1 MGRGIRASIAG
12 IETAKQ
18 ALKLKGWTQEYL
30 AGASDCSRQTLN
42 KFFKGNAI
50 EKRIF
55 RAICTELELQWDTI
69 AEIEPES
76 NQPPSLDELV
86 EAVRINL
93 YDTIQNQCGSMRVL
107 DMSQPL
113 TLNAIYTAVNILEK
127 ITGRRRLE
135 MAELLQTC
143 SLENFDRFSLGGV
156 QEERVPGL
164 EAVRKYSKLMILGK
178 PGAGKTT
185 FLKYLAIQC
194 VDGAFKKDLVPL
206 FITLKDF
213 AEAPNQP
220 SLLEHLIQLFERYGI
235 AVETKVNL
243 GGNATPVELLLRQGR
258 ILVLLD
264 GLDEVRE
271 TDSSRVL
278 NQIRDFA
285 NQFSKNP
292 FVITCRIAA
301 REYTFDQFTE
311 VEVADF
317 DDQQIAT
324 FTNQWFQAKNDSVK
338 AENFIKKLKEED
350 SIRELA
356 TSPLLLTLLCLVF
369 EEAGSFPAN
378 RSELYKEGLDVLLK
392 KWDVKRNIERDQ
404 VYHKLSLKRKE
415 DLLSQIA
422 LDTFK
427 QGNYFF
433 KQKDAERYITRYIR
447 NLPNASQ
454 DEEALQLDSEAVL
467 KSIEAQHGLFVERA
481 RGIYSFSHLTFHEY
495 FTARKIVTSADADSL
510 LLELA
515 TQITDK
521 RWREVFLLTVGMLEN
536 ADALLQTMKQGIDRI
551 LAQDKGLQQYL
562 SWIEKKSRSVEAP
575 YKLTAIR
582 AFYAGHYDFLPLLD
596 RSLSRDL
603 AWYYE
608 PAIDP
613 EVEREIDTAMAAYQ
627 DQETYPDLNLSKS
640 SNISSESCL
649 PSGDSLDWNI
659 ALDFD
664 LQMLLFNCDEYYQG
678 EVLYCHLHRI
688 TLYEEE
694 PILKR
699 EFEILAEQ
707 ILYQGAV
714 DWEKWDE
721 WWAVNRK
728 TWIKQLRAAA
738 IQYRNVGHDW
748 QFHEEQKDLL
758 QKYYHANRL
767 LIDCLNSDCYV
778 SREVREEIEAT
789 LLLPLQSSSRTE

>member
-1 MGRGIRASIAG
+1 MSDLCQCCGERMDRGIRASIAG

-42 KFFKGNAI
+42 QFFKGNAI

-86 EAVRINL
+86 EAVRVNL
-93 YDTIQNQCGSMRVL
+93 HDTIQNKCGSMRVL

-127 ITGRRRLE
+127 ITARRRLE

-164 EAVRKYSKLMILGK
+164 QAVSKYSKLMILGK

-194 VDGAFKKDLVPL
+194 IDGAFKKDLVPL

-213 AEAPNQP
+213 AEAPNRP
-220 SLLEHLIQLFERYGI
+220 SLLEYLIQLFESYGI
-235 AVETKVNL
+235 AAETKVKMS
-243 GGNATPVELLLRQGR
+243 GNATPVELLLRQGR

-271 TDSSRVL
+271 TDSNRVL
-278 NQIRDFA
+278 NQIREFA
-285 NQFSKNP
+285 TQFSQNP

-301 REYTFDQFTE
+301 REYTFERFTE

-324 FTNQWFQAKNDSVK
+324 FTSQWFQAKNDSVK
-338 AENFIKKLKEED
+338 AEKFIKKLEEED
-350 SIRELA
+350 GIRELA

-510 LLELA
+510 LLEL
-515 TQITDK
+515 TSHITDK

-536 ADALLQTMKQGIDRI
+536 ADALLQPMKQGIDRI
-551 LAQDKGLQQYL
+551 LAQDEQLQQFL
-562 SWIEKKSRSVEAP
+562 NWVEQKSGSVKAP
-575 YKLTAIR
+575 YKPAAIR
-582 AFYAGHYDFLPLLD
+582 AFYFALD
-596 RSLSRDL
+596 QILDL
-603 AWYYE
+603 DGLNE
-608 PAIDP
+608 
-613 EVEREIDTAMAAYQ
+613 
-627 DQETYPDLNLSKS
+627 DLNLDLTPELDDDDSYFDCY
-640 SNISSESCL
+640 NESRDYDHERAL
-649 PSGDSLDWNI
+649 EFASMLDQSF
-659 ALDFD
+659 ALNRDFILD
-664 LQMLLFNCDEYYQG
+664 LDLNRALNFAPAFALQLYCNCDPQ
-678 EVLYCHLHRI
+678 
-688 TLYEEE
+688 
-694 PILKR
+694 
-699 EFEILAEQ
+699 
-707 ILYQGAV
+707 LYQKLQQLKDQLPV
-714 DWEKWDE
+714 INNLSSYKKWWEENGGGIWNEELRETVIQHRNIGYNWRLTDS
-721 WWAVNRK
+721 
-728 TWIKQLRAAA
+728 QL
-738 IQYRNVGHDW
+738 
-748 QFHEEQKDLL
+748 DLL
-758 QKYYHANRL
+758 KQYHDANCL
-767 LIDCLNSDCYV
+767 LVDCLNSDCYV
-778 SREVREEIEAT
+778 SREVREEIEDT

>member
-1 MGRGIRASIAG
+1 MDRGIRASIAG

-42 KFFKGNAI
+42 QFFKGKAI

-86 EAVRINL
+86 EAVRVNL

-113 TLNAIYTAVNILEK
+113 TLNAIYTAVNILER

-143 SLENFDRFSLGGV
+143 SLENFDRFSLSGV

-164 EAVRKYSKLMILGK
+164 KAVRKYSKLMILGK

-194 VDGAFKKDLVPL
+194 IDGAFKKDLVPL

-213 AEAPNQP
+213 AETPNQP
-220 SLLEHLIQLFERYGI
+220 SLLEYLTQLFERYGI
-235 AVETKVNL
+235 AAETKVKTGVWTAL
-243 GGNATPVELLLRQGR
+243 MSGNATPVELLLRQGR
-258 ILVLLD
+258 IFVLLD

-271 TDSSRVL
+271 MDSSRVL
-278 NQIRDFA
+278 NQIQAFA

-301 REYTFDQFTE
+301 REYTFERFTE

-324 FTNQWFQAKNDSVK
+324 FANQWFQAKNALLK
-338 AENFIKKLKEED
+338 AEKFIKKLKENKG
-350 SIRELA
+350 IQELA

-369 EEAGSFPAN
+369 QEAGSFPAN
-378 RSELYKEGLDVLLK
+378 RSELYKEGLDILLK
-392 KWDVKRNIERDQ
+392 KWDRKRNIKRDQ
-404 VYHKLSLKRKE
+404 VYHKLSLERKE

-433 KQKDAERYITRYIR
+433 KQTEAERYIKRYIQ

-510 LLELA
+510 LLELV
-515 TQITDK
+515 THITDK
-521 RWREVFLLTVGMLEN
+521 RWREVFLLTVGMLE
-536 ADALLQTMKQGIDRI
+536 DAEILLQQMKHQIDSI
-551 LAQDKGLQQYL
+551 LAQHNELQQFL
-562 SWIEKKSRSVEAP
+562 TWVEQKSHSVEALYNSVEVL
-575 YKLTAIR
+575 YKPAAIR
-582 AFYAGHYDFLPLLD
+582 AVYFSRARNLAFSHALCRDLDFV
-596 RSLSRDL
+596 RDL
-603 AWYYE
+603 AH
-608 PAIDP
+608 PRDP
-613 EVEREIDTAMAAYQ
+613 VLALSRAFSRACNL
-627 DQETYPDLNLSKS
+627 DLANALCHRDLDFVRDLDIAHDRDHARTRARDHKLQQKLHQLKAQ
-640 SNISSESCL
+640 L
-649 PSGDSLDWNI
+649 PSTYDWKG
-659 ALDFD
+659 F
-664 LQMLLFNCDEYYQG
+664 
-678 EVLYCHLHRI
+678 
-688 TLYEEE
+688 
-694 PILKR
+694 KR
-699 EFEILAEQ
+699 
-707 ILYQGAV
+707 
-714 DWEKWDE
+714 
-721 WWAVNRK
+721 WWATNGQAW
-728 TWIKQLRAAA
+728 TEQLRTVM
-738 IQYRNVGHDW
+738 IQHRNIGYDW
-748 QFHEEQKDLL
+748 QFTEAQQELL
-758 QKYYHANRL
+758 NQYYDANKL
-767 LIDCLNSDCYV
+767 LVDCLNSDCKV
-778 SREVREEIEAT
+778 SPEVRKEIETT
-789 LLLPLQSSSRTE
+789 LLLPLQSSSPTE